1 MEKSI
6 EEILVETEEKMRK
19 SVAITREE
27 LSVIHTGRASASL
40 LHGIKV
46 DCYGQLTPLAQTA
59 SINTPDPS
67 LIVIQP
73 WDKSTIPEIE
83 KAILKANIGLVPNN
97 DGKIIR
103 ISVSPLSEE
112 RRKELVKMTKGIAEE
127 GIIALRGVR
136 HKERE
141 MFKDME
147 KESQIS
153 SDESHRGQEQIEKL
167 IHKYTEEI
175 DKILESKEKEIMT
188 V

>member
-1 MEKSI
+1 MEKQI
-6 EEILVETEEKMRK
+6 KEVLAETEEKMRK
-19 SVAITREE
+19 SIAVTREE
-27 LSVIHTGRASASL
+27 LTAMHTGRASLGL

-46 DCYGQLTPLAQTA
+46 NYYEQLVPLAQTA
-59 SINTPDPS
+59 HITVPDPS
-67 LIVIQP
+67 LIIIQP
-73 WDKSTIPEIE
+73 WDKSIIPEIE

-103 ISVSPLSEE
+103 VSVSPLSEE
-112 RRKELVKMTKGIAEE
+112 RRKELVKMVKRITEE

-141 MFKDME
+141 MLKDME
-147 KESQIS
+147 KENQIS
-153 SDESHRGQEQIEKL
+153 SDENHWGQKRIEEL

-175 DKILESKEKEIMT
+175 NKILESKEKEIMA

>member
-1 MEKSI
+1 MEKPI
-6 EEILVETEEKMRK
+6 KEVLAETEEKMCK
-19 SVAITREE
+19 SVAVTREE
-27 LSVIHTGRASASL
+27 LTAMHAGRASPGL

-46 DCYGQLTPLAQTA
+46 NYYGQLVPLAQTA
-59 SINTPDPS
+59 NITISDPS
-67 LIVIQP
+67 LIIIQP

-83 KAILKANIGLVPNN
+83 KAILKADIGLVPNN

-103 ISVSPLSEE
+103 VPVSPLSEE
-112 RRKELVKMTKGIAEE
+112 RRKELVKMAKRIAEE

-141 MFKDME
+141 MLKDME

-153 SDESHRGQEQIEKL
+153 SDESHWGQKRIEEL
-167 IHKYTEEI
+167 AHKYTEEM
-175 DKILESKEKEIMT
+175 DKILESKVKEIMI

>member
-1 MEKSI
+1 MEKSMGGI
-6 EEILVETEEKMRK
+6 FTETEEKMRK
-19 SVAITREE
+19 SVAVTQEE
-27 LSVIHTGRASASL
+27 LSVVHTGRASASL

-46 DCYGQLTPLAQTA
+46 NCYGQLTPLDQTA
-59 SINTPDPS
+59 SITIPDPS

-73 WDKSTIPEIE
+73 WDKSIIPEIE

-97 DGKIIR
+97 DGKILR
-103 ISVSPLSEE
+103 IAVSPLSEE
-112 RRKELVKMTKGIAEE
+112 RRKELVKITKGIAEE

-153 SDESHRGQEQIEKL
+153 SDESHRGQERIEKL
-167 IHKYTEEI
+167 IHKYTDEI
-175 DKILESKEKEIMT
+175 NKILESKEKEIMT

>member
-6 EEILVETEEKMRK
+6 EEIFAETEKKMQK
-19 SVAITREE
+19 SVSVTREE
-27 LSVIHTGRASASL
+27 LSGVHTGRASASL
-40 LHGIKV
+40 LHRIKV
-46 DCYGQLTPLAQTA
+46 NYYGQLTPLAQTA
-59 SINTPDPS
+59 NITTPDPS
-67 LIVIQP
+67 LIIIQP

-83 KAILKANIGLVPNN
+83 KAILKADIGLVPDN

-103 ISVSPLSEE
+103 LPISPLSEE
-112 RRKELVKMTKGIAEE
+112 RRKELVKMTKRIAEE

-141 MFKDME
+141 MLKDME
-147 KESQIS
+147 KEGKIS
-153 SDESHRGQEQIEKL
+153 SDENHRGQERIEKL

-175 DKILESKEKEIMT
+175 NKILESKEKEIMT

>member
-6 EEILVETEEKMRK
+6 EEVLAKTEEKMRK
-19 SVAITREE
+19 SVAVTLKE
-27 LSVIHTGRASASL
+27 LAAMHTGRASPGL

-46 DCYGQLTPLAQTA
+46 NYYGQLVPLAQTA
-59 SINTPDPS
+59 NITVPNPT
-67 LIVIQP
+67 LIIIQP
-73 WDKSTIPEIE
+73 WDNSTIPEIE
-83 KAILKANIGLVPNN
+83 KAILGADIGLVPNN

-103 ISVSPLSEE
+103 VPISPPSEE
-112 RRKELVKMTKGIAEE
+112 RRKELVKMAKRIAEE

-141 MFKDME
+141 MLKDME

-153 SDESHRGQEQIEKL
+153 SDESHWGQKRIEE
-167 IHKYTEEI
+167 ITHKYTEEM

>member
-1 MEKSI
+1 MEKLI
-6 EEILVETEEKMRK
+6 EEIFAETEKKMHK
-19 SVAITREE
+19 SVAVTREE
-27 LSVIHTGRASASL
+27 LSAMHTGRASPGL

-46 DCYGQLTPLAQTA
+46 NYYGQLVPLAQTA
-59 SINTPDPS
+59 NITTPDPS

-83 KAILKANIGLVPNN
+83 KSILKADIGLVPNN

-103 ISVSPLSEE
+103 VPISPLSEE
-112 RRKELVKMTKGIAEE
+112 RRKELVKMAKRIAEE

-141 MFKDME
+141 MLKDME

-153 SDESHRGQEQIEKL
+153 SDESHRGQERIEKL

-175 DKILESKEKEIMT
+175 DKILESKEKEIMA